1 MMWSELDWNVQ
12 AKRDGSARWKW
23 PTTAVLAQTI
33 NVAISPLYPLGL
45 ACDHREKEL
54 SSAGAKVKYWCR
66 YALRVQA
73 QIIPTPIQRAT
84 RRLLTS

>member
-1 MMWSELDWNVQ
+1 MMWSGLDWNIQ

-45 ACDHREKEL
+45 ACNHHEKSDFPQLEQ
-54 SSAGAKVKYWCR
+54 S
-66 YALRVQA
+66 
-73 QIIPTPIQRAT
+73 
-84 RRLLTS
+84 